1 MSELQIADISKGVVV
16 PVVPRPDVS
25 LPREY
30 ERVKQELGNFK
41 QQLVDADSPLL
52 AGQIRFGEN
61 DENVHV
67 RYNPKKL
74 GSMES
79 VEPLTLEQEC
89 KFLYG
94 EYANRG
100 GGENAMLGLTDF
112 SIKPDGEL
120 TVSTF
125 KEKRGKGFWS
135 PPQQCTPDLL
145 NQALKGLVGQHEDLL
160 ADRLRHSVVGVTV
173 PLVGST

>member
-1 MSELQIADISKGVVV
+1 MSELKIADIVV
-16 PVVPRPDVS
+16 PVVPHPEVS

-30 ERVKQELGNFK
+30 ERVKQELRKFK
-41 QQLVDADSPLL
+41 QQLVDAGSPLL
-52 AGQIRFGEN
+52 ASQIRFSEN
-61 DENVHV
+61 DESVHV
-67 RYNPKKL
+67 RYNPEKL

-112 SIKPDGEL
+112 SIKPVGEL
-120 TVSTF
+120 TVSMF
-125 KEKRGKGFWS
+125 KEERGKGSWS

-145 NQALKGLVGQHEDLL
+145 NQALKGLVGQHEVLL
-160 ADRLRHSVVGVTV
+160 ADRLRHSVAGVTV
-173 PLVGST
+173 PLVGSN